1 MGRLEDAVRENQ
13 AVLALA
19 PNDVASHRN
28 LALLYQQL
36 ERWDEALI
44 QARAA
49 LALTPEDQ
57 ALQQFVKQLE
67 QRK

>member
-1 MGRLEDAVRENQ
+1 
-13 AVLALA
+13 
-19 PNDVASHRN
+19 
-28 LALLYQQL
+28 L